1 MGQVRLI
8 RPSTADRHARCPQ
21 TLEIFLSF
29 FRENPRSLISEFR
42 YQLKDF
48 SAAKRMPS
56 VCAKPAENNAGGG
69 GNRQAAAGGGGA
81 AAAANA
87 APSPP
92 PESSLNA
99 ALAIVEKK
107 VRNLEKRKVL
117 KLDLLIFLRANRYE
131 SYFQEVWHSDILNA
145 SHLDKVAARNQILR

>member
-8 RPSTADRHARCPQ
+8 RPSTAVRHARCPQ

-117 KLDLLIFLRANRYE
+117 KARSFDFLK
-131 SYFQEVWHSDILNA
+131 S
-145 SHLDKVAARNQILR
+145 K